1 MDISIMPVRLGS
13 TDETAS
19 RQQGIILILSL
30 AAMLGMVNMASLGAF
45 MPVISRDLDV
55 SIPVLGQV
63 TTATFIGAAIVSIFA
78 GPMADFYG
86 KRRVLVVGLF
96 AVVLSAL
103 GTSLA
108 PSFGWLF
115 AARLISS
122 VSAGVMAGTT
132 LATAGTLF
140 DGDERRRAMSWIASG
155 IASGAIVGIPFL
167 TVIASFTSWRGS
179 YGVVSGLAMIWVVLI
194 RRQLPDDSAD
204 GGQFRVRMILSAYRP
219 LIGNS
224 TMMRLY
230 GSTIT
235 RAIGWIGTLT
245 YIGAYLG
252 DELGL
257 GTSQIG
263 WAYMAGGGGYFI
275 GTKVAGGRLGG
286 HDLKVIYGVGTI
298 AMGIFL
304 GLAVALPVGAV
315 AAIAIITLAA
325 IAGGFGWVA
334 LVTLV
339 SSSSP
344 AGQGTTMSLNAAMF
358 QVGSALGGLCGGLL
372 LAFGGYATLGL
383 GLMGFA
389 ILATSLVWQ
398 PKPLAWFGRPR
409 TAAAMD

>member
-1 MDISIMPVRLGS
+1 MPAKMGS
-13 TDETAS
+13 TAEDEI
-19 RQQGIILILSL
+19 RPRGIILVLAL
-30 AAMLGMVNMASLGAF
+30 AAMVGMVNMASLGAF

-63 TTATFIGAAIVSIFA
+63 TTATFIGAAIISVFS

-86 KRRVLVVGLF
+86 KRRVLIVGLI
-96 AVVLSAL
+96 AVILSAL

-122 VSAGVMAGTT
+122 VSAGVLAGTT

-167 TVIASFTSWRGS
+167 TIIASFSSWRGA
-179 YGVVSGLAMIWVVLI
+179 YGVIAGFAVIWLMLI
-194 RRQLPDDSAD
+194 RRQLPNDARN
-204 GGQFRVRMILSAYRP
+204 GGTLRIGKILSAYRP
-219 LIGNS
+219 LLGSS
-224 TMMRLY
+224 TMLRLY

-235 RAIGWIGTLT
+235 RAIGWVGTLT

-252 DELGL
+252 AELGL
-257 GTSQIG
+257 ETSRIG

-286 HDLKVIYGVGTI
+286 HDLKVVYGVGTI
-298 AMGIFL
+298 AMGVFL
-304 GLAVALPVGAV
+304 GLAVALPVGAIAAV
-315 AAIAIITLAA
+315 AILTVAA

-358 QVGSALGGLCGGLL
+358 QVGSAFGGLCGGVL
-372 LAFGGYATLGL
+372 LAVGGYATLGL

-389 ILATSLVWQ
+389 FLAASLVWRPSVLTLSSRQ
-398 PKPLAWFGRPR
+398 TKP
-409 TAAAMD
+409 AAAD